1 MKHFL
6 PLLLLLL
13 AAAAPPP
20 APPPAPVPPVPPSA
34 STTTPAEARRVLDVL
49 NDPKKR
55 ADFTAT
61 LEAIA
66 KSMPLPPPEQTTAPP
81 APDQLGIPLE
91 PDSLGAELLVSA
103 SGFLGRVGDRAMG
116 ALHAIRA
123 IPQVWDWAV
132 MMATDPL
139 GQAQLVDTAWRLAV
153 VFAVGLA
160 VEWLVARVLRRPIAL
175 LDERALPVALEKPEP
190 DETGEARAEH
200 GDVEPP
206 PRRKLLILARIRLLP
221 GIIGRLA
228 LELVPVICFA
238 ISAHLVAGGP
248 IGDVYLTRLVLLAV
262 IDAYAVSR
270 VIIFIGRRLL
280 SPTHRR
286 QRLLPISDATAAG
299 GLRWVRRLTL
309 VCVYGYAGA
318 EVGLLLGLTGATH
331 DAVLKVVGLVAYV
344 FLIVIVLRNRK
355 AVASLIRPRPGTP
368 AADRTGAAARIRDRI
383 AATWHIVAVFYLV
396 ALWLVWAVDIPQG
409 FERLLRFF
417 VVTTVVT
424 IVARLVLT
432 AALGMLDGMLD
443 IDPELDRRYPGLE
456 ARMRFYH
463 PLLSGMVRTVVF
475 LVTALLLAEV
485 WGFDGF
491 DWFAA
496 SSLGQRMASALL
508 TIGVTVLAAAVAWE
522 AANAAIQR
530 HLAALQR
537 EAQAARSARLR
548 TLLPMLRTVLMITIL
563 VVVAL
568 MILSEIGVNIAPLL
582 AGAGVL
588 GIAIGFGSQKLVQDV
603 ITGLFLLLEN
613 TMQVGDVVTL
623 GGLTGVVEYLSIRT
637 IRLRAEDG
645 SLHVIPFSAVTTVT
659 NMTRDF
665 SHAVIEAQVSYK
677 DDYDMVVEVLRGIVR
692 EMRAEPRWQ
701 NEIRDDL
708 EVMGLQRFADSA
720 VVIKCRIR
728 CGPFGRWSVGR
739 EFNRRMKLAFD
750 ENGIEIPFPHQKMIF
765 DQPGSF
771 GPGVTG

>member
-6 PLLLLLL
+6 PVLLLVL
-13 AAAAPPP
+13 AAAG
-20 APPPAPVPPVPPSA
+20 PPPAPVPPVPPPAPSA
-34 STTTPAEARRVLDVL
+34 ATTPAEARRVLDVL

-66 KSMPLPPPEQTTAPP
+66 KSLPPPPGQTTAAP
-81 APDQLGIPLE
+81 ASDQLGIPLE
-91 PDSLGAELLVSA
+91 PDSLGADVLVSA
-103 SGFLGRVGDRAMG
+103 SGLLGHVGDRAVG

-123 IPQVWDWAV
+123 MPHVWNWAM

-139 GQAQLVDTAWRLAV
+139 GQAQLIDTAWRLLA

-160 VEWLVARVLRRPIAL
+160 VEWLVWRVLRRPIAL
-175 LDERALPVALEKPEP
+175 LDARALLATPEEPEP
-190 DETGEARAEH
+190 EETGEDRAEH

-206 PRRKLLILARIRLLP
+206 PRHRKSFVLTRIRLLP
-221 GIIGRLA
+221 GIVMRLS
-228 LELVPVICFA
+228 LELVPIVCFT

-270 VIIFIGRRLL
+270 AIICIGRRLL
-280 SPTHRR
+280 SPRHPR
-286 QRLLPISDATAAG
+286 QRLLPVSDEIAIG
-299 GLRWVRRLTL
+299 GVRWVRRLTL
-309 VCVYGYAGA
+309 VCVCGYAGA

-331 DAVLKVVGLVAYV
+331 DAVLKMVGLVAYV
-344 FLIVIVLRNRK
+344 FLILIVLRNRK
-355 AVASLIRPRPGTP
+355 PVADLIRPHPDSP
-368 AADRTGAAARIRDRI
+368 AADRTGPAARIRERI
-383 AATWHIVAVFYLV
+383 AANWHIVAAFYLA
-396 ALWLVWAVDIPQG
+396 ALWLVWAVNIPHG
-409 FERLLRFF
+409 SERLLRFF
-417 VVTTVVT
+417 VETTIVT
-424 IVARLVLT
+424 IAARLLAT
-432 AALGMLDGMLD
+432 AALGMLDRMLD
-443 IDPELDRRYPGLE
+443 VDPELDRRYPGLE

-463 PLLSGMVRTVVF
+463 PLLSGMVRMMM
-475 LVTALLLAEV
+475 LLATLVVLAQV

-491 DWFAA
+491 DWLGA
-496 SSLGQRMASALL
+496 SALGQRMASALL
-508 TIGVTVLAAAVAWE
+508 SIGVTALAAAAAWE

-530 HLAALQR
+530 HLATLQR
-537 EAQAARSARLR
+537 DAQAARSARLR
-548 TLLPMLRTVLMITIL
+548 TLLPMLRTVLLITIL

-588 GIAIGFGSQKLVQDV
+588 GVAIGFGSQKLVQDV

-623 GGLTGVVEYLSIRT
+623 GGLSGVVEHLSIRT

-665 SHAVIEAQVSYK
+665 GHAVIEAQVAYK
-677 DDYDMVVEVLRGIVR
+677 DDYDSVVEVLRQIVG
-692 EMRAEPRWQ
+692 EMRAEPRWAS
-701 NEIRDDL
+701 EIRDEL
-708 EVMGLQRFADSA
+708 EVMGLQRFADNG
-720 VVIKCRIR
+720 VIIKCRIR

-750 ENGIEIPFPHQKMIF
+750 ENGIEIPVQHPILAVRNM
-765 DQPGSF
+765 G
-771 GPGVTG
+771 TGTG